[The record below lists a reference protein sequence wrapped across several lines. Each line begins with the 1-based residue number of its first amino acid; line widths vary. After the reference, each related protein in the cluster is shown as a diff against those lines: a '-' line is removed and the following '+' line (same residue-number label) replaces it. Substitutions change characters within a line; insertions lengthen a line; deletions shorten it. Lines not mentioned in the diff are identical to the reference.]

1 VTLRP
6 AFLEEDMKKHQAA
19 IVLDPD
25 RASRLACG
33 ATRLPLSGGE
43 ARRDGDLAE
52 LRDPSGS
59 LLGLAIVDGA
69 QRVLRVWSRGPEPD
83 PIEAIE
89 RAILSARRLR
99 EGLFGP
105 FGREGETN
113 AYRMLHGEGDG
124 LGGLVVDAYAGF
136 LVVQVLGEALLPRV
150 GDVEAALEEHLEPR
164 GIVRKLRRKSL
175 EEDRGRLRDEVVRG
189 QKPPEVLE
197 VREAGVPFGVEILG
211 GLHTGLFT
219 DLREEHVR
227 IRSLA
232 RGRRVLNTFAYT
244 GAFSVAAALGGAEK
258 VTSVDVVAKVLE
270 RARSNFLLAGL
281 DPEEHHFARMEVLEF
296 LRMAGRRGW
305 RFDAIVLDPP
315 TFATFK
321 SGRWCSRTDY
331 PRLLDLALSV
341 LEPEG
346 LLWMA
351 ANTEGFPAKSFEGM
365 IAGTFEKSQRR
376 ARTLA
381 VGGLPPDYPT
391 PMDVPEARYLK
402 VQVVQVS

>member
-1 VTLRP
+1 MNKQR
-6 AFLEEDMKKHQAA
+6 AA
-19 IVLDPD
+19 IVLDPE
-25 RASRLACG
+25 RVSRFARG
-33 ATRLPLSGGE
+33 AMRLPLSGGE
-43 ARRDGDLAE
+43 ARRDGALAE
-52 LRDPSGS
+52 LKDPSGR

-69 QRVLRVWSRGPEPD
+69 ERVLRIWSHGPD
-83 PIEAIE
+83 PDPLGAIE
-89 RAILSARRLR
+89 RAVQSARRLR
-99 EGLFGP
+99 QGLFGP
-105 FGREGETN
+105 FGKEGETN

-136 LVVQVLGEALLPRV
+136 LVVQVLGEAFLPWV
-150 GDVEAALEEHLEPR
+150 EDVEAALEEHLEPR
-164 GIVRKLRRKSL
+164 GIVRKLRRKDPRQ
-175 EEDRGRLRDEVVRG
+175 DRGRLSDQVARG

-197 VREAGVPFGVEILG
+197 VREAGIPFGVELMG

-227 IRSLA
+227 LRSLA
-232 RGRRVLNTFAYT
+232 GGRRVLNTFAYT

-270 RARSNFLLAGL
+270 RAKANFRRAGL
-281 DPEEHHFARMEVLEF
+281 DPEKHHFARMEVLEF

-331 PRLLDLALSV
+331 PRLLEMALSV

-346 LLWMA
+346 ILWMA
-351 ANTEGFPAKSFEGM
+351 ANTEGFPAESFEGM
-365 IAGTFEKSQRR
+365 IAGTFEKSRRR

-402 VQVVQVS
+402 VQVALVG